1 MASSGILGR
10 LHSPTEARVG
20 FRNAT
25 VAARQHIVWLQKP
38 GKEIRID
45 RFHPNAAAHA
55 PDRRRQAAYLSGAL
69 ISGAAAVLSRRIG
82 AAAASLRA
90 ETARILVPAI
100 RAGAGAS
107 GEIAAVI
114 ARHSRCGIA
123 ASIACSCGI
132 ITALYRPCVSL
143 IRML

>member
-1 MASSGILGR
+1 M
-10 LHSPTEARVG
+10 
-20 FRNAT
+20 RNA
-25 VAARQHIVWLQKP
+25 VAARQHLVWLQKP
-38 GKEIRID
+38 GEEVKIN

-55 PDRRRQAAYLSGAL
+55 PDRRRQAAFVFEAL

-90 ETARILVPAI
+90 ETARILVPDI

-114 ARHSRCGIA
+114 ARYSRCGFA

-132 ITALYRPCVSL
+132 ITAL
-143 IRML
+143 